1 MKKTK
6 LKQSLIVV
14 FLYTLVRA
22 DNNNINRDFTSRT
35 ERGNDNIAVMKGYW
49 SDISALIGRDFDK
62 MKNGKV
68 YNIYL
73 HYCNGILQSVHL
85 FMDKLSV
92 AVEVIKDK
100 LVPNVIGLVPR
111 IARKV

>member
-1 MKKTK
+1 MK
-6 LKQSLIVV
+6 
-14 FLYTLVRA
+14 
-22 DNNNINRDFTSRT
+22 D
-35 ERGNDNIAVMKGYW
+35 YW
-49 SDISALIGRDFDK
+49 SNISALIGSKSRDFDK
-62 MKNGKV
+62 MKNGKE

-92 AVEVIKDK
+92 AVEVIKDE

>member
-1 MKKTK
+1 MRPD
-6 LKQSLIVV
+6 
-14 FLYTLVRA
+14 Y
-22 DNNNINRDFTSRT
+22 NNINRDFTSRT
-35 ERGNDNIAVMKGYW
+35 ERGNDNIAVMKDYW

-92 AVEVIKDK
+92 VVKVFEDK
-100 LVPNVIGLVPR
+100 LVAEVIGLVPR
-111 IARKV
+111 IVRKV

>member
-1 MKKTK
+1 MK
-6 LKQSLIVV
+6 
-14 FLYTLVRA
+14 
-22 DNNNINRDFTSRT
+22 D
-35 ERGNDNIAVMKGYW
+35 YW
-49 SDISALIGRDFDK
+49 SNISALIGSKSRDFDK

-92 AVEVIKDK
+92 AVEVIKDE

>member
-1 MKKTK
+1 MRPD
-6 LKQSLIVV
+6 
-14 FLYTLVRA
+14 Y
-22 DNNNINRDFTSRT
+22 NNINRDFTSRT
-35 ERGNDNIAVMKGYW
+35 ERGNDNIAVMKDYW

-92 AVEVIKDK
+92 VVEVFQDK
-100 LVPNVIGLVPR
+100 PDAEVIGLVPR
-111 IARKV
+111 IVRKV

>member
-1 MKKTK
+1 MK
-6 LKQSLIVV
+6 
-14 FLYTLVRA
+14 
-22 DNNNINRDFTSRT
+22 D
-35 ERGNDNIAVMKGYW
+35 YW
-49 SDISALIGRDFDK
+49 SNISALIGRDFDK

-92 AVEVIKDK
+92 IVEVFQDK
-100 LVPNVIGLVPR
+100 LDAEVIGLVPR